1 MTSILEAFE
10 KSGGLTATVM
20 KAFMPDR
27 ANRFWGKLRLS
38 KESVLETRLD
48 VQDMSLTA
56 FKHSDFG
63 KGFRIEAYDM
73 IVYDNEADRKKAIP
87 KTKRS
92 SGAVNYTRN
101 LGAYILDFV
110 SPSEPARSQAKR
122 KKPNPN
128 QDRTEQ
134 TKMLEV
140 LRQTGCPL
148 VGPRGQ
154 TILPFTPS
162 CASLDAAKRNP
173 KQHFESKKVSVD

>member
-27 ANRFWGKLRLS
+27 ANRIWGKLRVS
-38 KESVLETRLD
+38 KESVLETRLN

-56 FKHSDFG
+56 YKHSDFG
-63 KGFRIEAYDM
+63 KGFQISADDM
-73 IVYDNEADRKKAIP
+73 ILYDNEIDRKKPIP
-87 KTKRS
+87 KVKRP
-92 SGAVNYTRN
+92 SGAVDHTRN
-101 LGAYILDFV
+101 LGAYILDFI
-110 SPSEPARSQAKR
+110 SPSEPVRSQAKR
-122 KKPNPN
+122 KKPS

-134 TKMLEV
+134 TEMLEV
-140 LRQTGCPL
+140 LRQIGCPL

-154 TILPFTPS
+154 TIVPFTPS
-162 CASLDAAKRNP
+162 CSSLDAAKRNP